1 LARKTSTEVQNETAH
16 ARSAHAARLIAF
28 AELPMAPMRHDQRDS
43 FEGPAD
49 SVEVVF
55 VTPCS
60 DADAQRCTRFHVRMA
75 DEAPRSAWTIQR
87 EDDGTLSLST
97 PANAQRLSVQI
108 DFDDGDLGRR
118 LQTASKQQPI
128 ARAVSL
134 HRRDTPPSV
143 FDATAGLGRDAMLL
157 AHLGCNVTACERIAP
172 LALLLDEAAER
183 APFADRISVRHADA
197 AIVLDDLGADSVD
210 VVLLD
215 PMFPTQGRAQ
225 VKKEM
230 QVCRLL
236 AGQPGSQDVLVHR
249 AFLAAR
255 ERVVVKRHPHEQPL
269 AGAPSFS
276 IDGERVRFDV
286 YLKPKAA
293 PSAP

>member
-1 LARKTSTEVQNETAH
+1 
-16 ARSAHAARLIAF
+16 
-28 AELPMAPMRHDQRDS
+28 MAPL
-43 FEGPAD
+43 
-49 SVEVVF
+49 
-55 VTPCS
+55 
-60 DADAQRCTRFHVRMA
+60 AQRCPTRKTMTTPKKPTTQPWIATLLEEIRALPQALTALHEQFGEETVDDISHLTDAASRLETMLNNTDQPANNHDLMNVLTAVRGYAEML
-75 DEAPRSAWTIQR
+75 R
-87 EDDGTLSLST
+87 EDIGPKNHELDASLSSLLT
-97 PANAQRLSVQI
+97 AVQAAHSGN
-108 DFDDGDLGRR
+108 DGQD
-118 LQTASKQQPI
+118 TADSRIIQSDPGFI
-128 ARAVSL
+128 LAV
-134 HRRDTPPSV
+134 
-143 FDATAGLGRDAMLL
+143 
-157 AHLGCNVTACERIAP
+157 
-172 LALLLDEAAER
+172 
-183 APFADRISVRHADA
+183 
-197 AIVLDDLGADSVD
+197 DDLQENRELVARNLSRSGHFVITAASGEEALRALEQSDVD

-249 AFLAAR
+249 AFVAAR